1 MKLKR
6 IAFILMLLIGFSS
19 CKNFFSAFWAPVPKN
34 TNTQQLLVQAIKNEL
49 YDSAQIYVGQNK
61 GHLLPKSEMLRQVE
75 LGRLLFL
82 SGKYHEANKLFI
94 AAEYKIED
102 KRNFRYV
109 DAFAGTAEI
118 YNPFHP
124 AYIGNS
130 VNDLNNFG
138 PRPFTKQDSIR
149 LLSSTSGFPPI
160 NALYSEYICNNMEK
174 PLVNFY
180 TGLGSVYQNSELL
193 IVEAKRLGLLAE
205 QLDQYKASS
214 SLNLPYTPNPFLKTV
229 AGLFYEAGGS
239 LNDALISYEN
249 AYNDFENKNC
259 IEYYGTKT
267 PKQLKSDILS
277 INKKM
282 GFYDKESV
290 WKRKMNE
297 QNKSENY
304 TPSLILF
311 IEEGIVNHKIDQPNL
326 PKMETLNA
334 TRVSSEPNPSY
345 SRIKDNSVT
354 NQINQSKLSQNQ
366 PQTVVSNKPFPAY
379 MSSYVLSPIYYSPPI
394 NTVSVNN
401 TPYTVYKIMDLSY
414 QMEHAY
420 GKRYYYEL
428 MGHGSANNADYRQ
441 WLSLP
446 SRISYVKIPLVAGQT
461 NYTVRLVAKGKA
473 VGKTIT
479 VENVMKSQI
488 RYLYLPKL

>member
-1 MKLKR
+1 
-6 IAFILMLLIGFSS
+6 MLLIGFSS
-19 CKNFFSAFWAPVPKN
+19 CKNFFSAFWAPPPKN
-34 TNTQQLLVQAIKNEL
+34 TNTQHLLVQAIKNEL
-49 YDSAQIYVGQNK
+49 YDSAQIYAGQNK

-82 SGKYHEANKLFI
+82 SGKYQEAIKLLI

-102 KRNFRYV
+102 KMNYRYI

-124 AYIGNS
+124 NYIGNS

-138 PRPFTKQDSIR
+138 PRPFNKQDSIR
-149 LLSSTSGFPPI
+149 LQSSASMLPPV
-160 NALYSEYICNNMEK
+160 NALYTEYICNNMEK

-180 TGLGSVYQNSELL
+180 SGIASVYQNSELL

-239 LNDALISYEN
+239 LNDAMISYEN

-259 IEYYGTKT
+259 TEYYGTKT

-290 WKRKMNE
+290 WRKKMNE

-304 TPSLILF
+304 VPSLILF
-311 IEEGIVNHKIDQPNL
+311 IEEGIVRHKIEKPSL
-326 PKMETLNA
+326 PQMDTLNTNRIVA
-334 TRVSSEPNPSY
+334 EPNPNY
-345 SRIKDNSVT
+345 SKVRVNSMTISV
-354 NQINQSKLSQNQ
+354 NQGKLNQT
-366 PQTVVSNKPFPAY
+366 QTVVPIKPFPVY
-379 MSSYVLSPIYYSPPI
+379 MSSYVLSPLNYSPFVTTISANNIPYPI
-394 NTVSVNN
+394 
-401 TPYTVYKIMDLSY
+401 YKILDLNY

-428 MGHGSANNADYRQ
+428 IGQGSSENADHRQ

-461 NYTVRLVAKGKA
+461 NYTVRLIAKGKA
-473 VGKTIT
+473 VEKTIT
-479 VENVMKSQI
+479 IENVMKSQI
-488 RYLYLPKL
+488 RYLYLPKF